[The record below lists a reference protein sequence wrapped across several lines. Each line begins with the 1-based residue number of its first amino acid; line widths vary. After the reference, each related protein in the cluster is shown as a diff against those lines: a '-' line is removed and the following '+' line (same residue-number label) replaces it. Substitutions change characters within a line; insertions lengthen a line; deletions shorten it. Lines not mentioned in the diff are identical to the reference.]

1 MQQPTIDDKDLVPQ
15 SGNAGEQDSSVYER
29 LEGVEDQLKLLKS
42 EVKQTLIDLREF
54 VMKGSATLVT
64 SVFEA
69 PSASPSNGQVVAP
82 ENQYTSPPLDQPIPP
97 EATGIIAEDEQ
108 IIAASREPAPVS
120 DTSPVEI
127 AELAPDTV
135 FQTPNRY
142 PQGNDPMDVVRM
154 GHMIGWLGTVAEGGL
169 SPKQLKPFL
178 QAYERSGHLTPT
190 LAMFA
195 YRLLEE
201 MESDRSR
208 FSLTRSPAEIS
219 KCLQELH
226 EIIINPGYAPSPE
239 PPVDSGRDG

>member
-1 MQQPTIDDKDLVPQ
+1 MQQPTIDDKDLAAKPGN
-15 SGNAGEQDSSVYER
+15 SGAEDHSVYER
-29 LEGVEDQLKLLKS
+29 LEDVEDQLKLLKS

-69 PSASPSNGQVVAP
+69 PSASPSNGHVVAH
-82 ENQYTSPPLDQPIPP
+82 ENQDSSPPLDQPIPP
-97 EATGIIAEDEQ
+97 QATRIIAEDEQ
-108 IIAASREPAPVS
+108 IIAASREPSPVS

-127 AELAPDTV
+127 AQSAPATV

-142 PQGNDPMDVVRM
+142 PQSNDPMDIVRM
-154 GHMIGWLGTVAEGGL
+154 GHMIRWLGTVAEGGL

-178 QAYERSGHLTPT
+178 QAYERSGQLTPT
-190 LAMFA
+190 LALFTYGM
-195 YRLLEE
+195 LEE

-208 FSLTRSPAEIS
+208 FSLTCSPAEVS
-219 KCLQELH
+219 KFLHELH

-239 PPVDSGRDG
+239 PPVDSGQDG